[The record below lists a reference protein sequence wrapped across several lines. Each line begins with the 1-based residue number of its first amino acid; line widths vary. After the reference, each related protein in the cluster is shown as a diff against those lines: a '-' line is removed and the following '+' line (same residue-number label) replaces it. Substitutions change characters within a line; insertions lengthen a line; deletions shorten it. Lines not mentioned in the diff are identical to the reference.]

1 MKVKVIQVF
10 RDKFTKHLYEIGME
24 LEFSDEGRVE
34 DLIERGLVEA
44 IEEQEVIEEQKPSD
58 KPMIQLFNSDFKKK
72 GVIDALKTIGEKVAW
87 NIKDEN
93 LVALVVA
100 LDEEKTTALK
110 VELGI
115 E

>member
-10 RDKFTKHLYEIGME
+10 RDKFTKHLYETGME
-24 LEFSDEGRVE
+24 LEFSDEARVE
-34 DLIERGLVEA
+34 DLVERGLVEL
-44 IEEQEVIEEQKPSD
+44 IEEQESSD
-58 KPMIQLFNSDFKKK
+58 NPVLIQLFNSDFEKKA
-72 GVIDALKTIGEKVAW
+72 VIDAMKAIGEKVAW

-110 VELGI
+110 IELGI
-115 E
+115 

>member
-10 RDKFTKHLYEIGME
+10 RDKFTKHLYETGME

-34 DLIERGLVEA
+34 DLIERGLVET
-44 IEEQEVIEEQKPSD
+44 IEEQEVNDNPAL
-58 KPMIQLFNSDFKKK
+58 IQLFNSDLEKK

-115 E
+115 A

>member
-44 IEEQEVIEEQKPSD
+44 IEEQEVDDNPAL
-58 KPMIQLFNSDFKKK
+58 IQLFNSDFEKK
-72 GVIDALKTIGEKVAW
+72 VVVDALKTIGEKASW
-87 NIKDEN
+87 NMKEEN
-93 LVALVVA
+93 LVALVIA
-100 LDEEKTTALK
+100 LDEEKIIALK
-110 VELGI
+110 TELGI
-115 E
+115 A